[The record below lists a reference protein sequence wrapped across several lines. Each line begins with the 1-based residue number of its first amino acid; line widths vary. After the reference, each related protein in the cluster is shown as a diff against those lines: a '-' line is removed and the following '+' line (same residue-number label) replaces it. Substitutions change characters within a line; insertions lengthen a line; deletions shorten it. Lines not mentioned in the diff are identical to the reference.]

1 MLNSLNHLP
10 SHSMN
15 FNFTASEDIGEQKGQ
30 SRPVSRLMTGIVL
43 STAIVAAVL
52 PLSASAVG
60 FVYLKNNAPTYIEQT
75 KQNYG
80 EMVNIA
86 SMLRDYDKNLIL
98 AVIIIESEGRT
109 EATSHRG
116 AQGLMQL
123 MPETAKSM
131 GVKDPKDPFQ
141 NILAG
146 TKYLK
151 QLEDNYGFDSPQEA
165 LVAYNMGPSRARRWL
180 SQYSAE
186 DYGYVAKVM
195 YVYGILAEQDKQ
207 REQLALSIVK
217 KMAAEDSSSTGTVPL
232 LTRPRSLSMSAFP
245 MTLPTRKD
253 ETE

>member
-1 MLNSLNHLP
+1 MKLN
-10 SHSMN
+10 
-15 FNFTASEDIGEQKGQ
+15 FAASEDIGEQKGQ
-30 SRPVSRLMTGIVL
+30 LRPVSRFMTGTVVMLGVVL
-43 STAIVAAVL
+43 ASFPLTSFAA
-52 PLSASAVG
+52 G

-75 KQNYG
+75 KENYG

-86 SMLRDYDKNLIL
+86 SMLHDYDKNLIL
-98 AVIIIESEGRT
+98 AVIVIESEGRN

-123 MPETAKSM
+123 MPLTAKSM
-131 GVKDPKDPFQ
+131 GVKDVRDPFQ

-151 QLEDNYGFDSPQEA
+151 QLEDIYGFDSPQEA
-165 LVAYNMGPSRARRWL
+165 LVAYNMGPSRAHRWL

-207 REQLALSIVK
+207 RDQLAQSIVK
-217 KMAAEDSSSTGTVPL
+217 KMAEEAKASTGTAPF
-232 LTRPRSLSMSAFP
+232 LTRPRTLSMSAFP
-245 MTLPTRKD
+245 MTLPARK
-253 ETE
+253 EVTE

>member
-1 MLNSLNHLP
+1 MKFH
-10 SHSMN
+10 
-15 FNFTASEDIGEQKGQ
+15 FAVSEDIGEQKGQ
-30 SRPVSRLMTGIVL
+30 FRPLSRF
-43 STAIVAAVL
+43 TAGTLTALALIAAVY
-52 PLSASAVG
+52 PTTGFAAG
-60 FVYLKNNAPTYIEQT
+60 FVYLKNNAPTYLDQT
-75 KQNYG
+75 KQKYG

-86 SMLRDYDKNLIL
+86 SMLHDYDKNLIL
-98 AVIIIESEGRT
+98 AVIVIESEGKN

-131 GVKDPKDPFQ
+131 GVKDSRDPFQ

-207 REQLALSIVK
+207 REQLAQSIVK
-217 KMAAEDSSSTGTVPL
+217 KMAAEESVSSGTMPFM
-232 LTRPRSLSMSAFP
+232 TRPRTLSMSAFP
-245 MTLPTRKD
+245 MTLPNNRK
-253 ETE
+253 EVTE